1 VEPAV
6 TPRRLRDLALVC
18 VLTAAVLWVYGGIL
32 SSLVRQWASDDN
44 YSHGF
49 FVVPL
54 ALYFAWER
62 RADLKAAPL
71 EPSAAG
77 IVVVAISL
85 AVLIAGLLGAELFLT
100 RISLLGVLAG
110 TVLYVWGRGHFRILA
125 FPLAF
130 LALMIPLPAIIFNQI
145 AFPLQLLASRAGEL
159 VIGLAG
165 IPVVREGNVLQL
177 PSRTLEVAE
186 ACSGIRSLVS
196 LVMLAIVL
204 GHFTERRLGRRV
216 LLALAAVPI
225 AILAGMFN
233 VRLGYWWDSGTPPAA
248 GPLQFGRRQWSPWVT
263 FEAVLPVQSA
273 LLSEM
278 LARTRGTAGRLWNLS
293 DGGHFENMGG
303 YELIRRRLPVIVIVD
318 AEADPDYEFQGLSD
332 LVRKA
337 RLDFDAEIKFLSR
350 TQLEERLYGWG
361 EEVESNAVE
370 VHIHGLRRKL
380 GAQFILTVRGVGY
393 RFRP

>member
-1 VEPAV
+1 V
-6 TPRRLRDLALVC
+6 TSRRLRALALAC
-18 VLTAAVLWVYGGIL
+18 VLAGAILWMYGGIL

-71 EPSAAG
+71 KPSIAG
-77 IVVVAISL
+77 VVLVAISL
-85 AVLIAGLLGAELFLT
+85 AILIAGLLGAELFLT

-110 TVLYVWGRGHFRILA
+110 AVLYVWGRRHLRILA

-196 LVMLAIVL
+196 LIMLAVVL
-204 GHFTERRLGRRV
+204 GHFTERRIGRRL

-225 AILAGMFN
+225 AILANAARVAGTGLMSELVSPEAAEGFLHTFSGWLLFVVAFIGLVAVQRSMAESVTAPAPSSG
-233 VRLGYWWDSGTPPAA
+233 VR
-248 GPLQFGRRQWSPWVT
+248 
-263 FEAVLPVQSA
+263 
-273 LLSEM
+273 
-278 LARTRGTAGRLWNLS
+278 
-293 DGGHFENMGG
+293 
-303 YELIRRRLPVIVIVD
+303 
-318 AEADPDYEFQGLSD
+318 
-332 LVRKA
+332 
-337 RLDFDAEIKFLSR
+337 SR
-350 TQLEERLYGWG
+350 
-361 EEVESNAVE
+361 EVEA
-370 VHIHGLRRKL
+370 
-380 GAQFILTVRGVGY
+380 
-393 RFRP
+393 